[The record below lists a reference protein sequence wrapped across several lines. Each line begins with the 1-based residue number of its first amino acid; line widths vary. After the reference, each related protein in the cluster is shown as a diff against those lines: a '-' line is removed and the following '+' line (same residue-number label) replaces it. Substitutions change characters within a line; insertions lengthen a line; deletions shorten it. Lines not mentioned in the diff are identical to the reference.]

1 MGNIRSVKTDP
12 PEKYSG
18 NGSAN
23 EFDSWLPKF
32 LRYLSLLGLTGLD
45 CNAVQIKMLGANL
58 TGTALEWFEAVIDPI
73 VPIGGHIRNWHMDDA
88 IWALYKHFIQDVTIN
103 NATHDFDEAKFNSAT
118 GIHGLYFKLLK
129 LGSRMITPPDNQKII
144 FKILRSIPPD
154 MRHYVI
160 QKKEAVPELLDRR
173 EFVKDCATV
182 ASSDEE
188 WQSPAS
194 RSQRINTALYADHVL
209 DAEDPWG
216 LSDPEPEW
224 VQQVL
229 AYGSKDPYT
238 VSESESYSKNGS
250 DADVESDDEAHPL
263 ENPVNVALGT
273 VGSRSKINFGTY
285 CNVKYGPIDS
295 KEYWD
300 VLNIDRYDAIVGTM
314 FMRQHGIALDF
325 EHDVI
330 RVKGKACPT
339 MKLSEDVEEHAHRS
353 HAVISGEQKPAEVL
367 QMKMDKTVGSP
378 VDI

>member
-1 MGNIRSVKTDP
+1 MQGEMIVALVTAYELFTDDEVVVRIVEP
-12 PEKYSG
+12 G
-18 NGSAN
+18 FHCNDA
-23 EFDSWLPKF
+23 
-32 LRYLSLLGLTGLD
+32 LGL
-45 CNAVQIKMLGANL
+45 VQLFYGY
-58 TGTALEWFEAVIDPI
+58 D
-73 VPIGGHIRNWHMDDA
+73 
-88 IWALYKHFIQDVTIN
+88 Q
-103 NATHDFDEAKFNSAT
+103 
-118 GIHGLYFKLLK
+118 
-129 LGSRMITPPDNQKII
+129 
-144 FKILRSIPPD
+144 
-154 MRHYVI
+154 
-160 QKKEAVPELLDRR
+160 ELLR
-173 EFVKDCATV
+173 EFFAQFMFNHDQVKDCATV

-188 WQSPAS
+188 WQSPVS

-209 DAEDPWG
+209 EDEDPWG

-238 VSESESYSKNGS
+238 DSESDSYSENSS
-250 DADVESDDEAHPL
+250 DADVESDDEVRYCGLHVEEDLLDREMERLATMCLHPGRRNKIHVSGQSIRHPTRTGREKRCLTAWFEINGLKAYTLCDAGSTTDALSPDFIHIAKIKAHPL
-263 ENPVNVALGT
+263 ENPMNVALGT

-300 VLNIDRYDAIVGTM
+300 VLNIDRYDAIVGTV

-325 EHDVI
+325 KHNII

-339 MKLSEDVEEHAHRS
+339 MKLSEDVEEHARRS
-353 HAVISGEQKPAEVL
+353 RAVISGEQKPAEVL